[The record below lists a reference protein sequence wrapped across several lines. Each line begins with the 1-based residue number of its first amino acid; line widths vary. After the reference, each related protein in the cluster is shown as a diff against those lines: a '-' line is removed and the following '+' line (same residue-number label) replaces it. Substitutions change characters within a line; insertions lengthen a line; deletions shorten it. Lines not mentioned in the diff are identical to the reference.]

1 MASSRDAAAGHRTGA
16 AAAAGGPLP
25 FKRAVD
31 SSRRIPTLDGL
42 RAVAIVLVLLAHL
55 KGTAGTPAL
64 LERISDFGGLGY
76 RISFVLCGFLI
87 TTLLLAER
95 ERRGRI
101 AVGDFYVRRIFRILP
116 GLYAVVAVMVA
127 LDALHVIEL
136 QRHDALNAVTYTMNY
151 HHERS
156 WWLGHIWSL
165 SVQEQFYLLWPAVLV
180 LVGTRRSLWCALG
193 AVAAAPVFRIAVW
206 VLVPAWRVH
215 VDEAFPT
222 VIDSIATGCLLAGLR
237 GRLSASPAYQRLMA
251 SRLFVLI
258 PAVGLAATQVQH
270 LWFDFAVGQTITNVA
285 VALCI
290 DWCARHPT
298 GAIGRFLET
307 RPMVWIGTVS
317 YSIYIWQ
324 QPFLNRHADGWAS
337 AFPFNIILAFAAA
350 AASYYMLERPMLRLR
365 VRLSGLAARRRA
377 TAPAT
382 PRAAATAAAAV
393 TATATAAIAAG
404 IRRAS
409 AELRAA
415 SPTASVAP

>member
-1 MASSRDAAAGHRTGA
+1 MASIGDTAAGQGTG
-16 AAAAGGPLP
+16 AAAGGPP
-25 FKRAVD
+25 HFRRAVD

-64 LERISDFGGLGY
+64 LEHISDFGGLGY

-127 LDALHVIEL
+127 LDAFHVIQL
-136 QRHDALNAVTYTMNY
+136 QPHDALNAVTYTMNY

-193 AVAAAPVFRIAVW
+193 AVAAAPVLRIAVW

-237 GRLSASPAYQRLMA
+237 GRLSASPTYQRLMA

-258 PAVGLAATQVQH
+258 PAVGLCATQVQH
-270 LWFDFAVGQTITNVA
+270 LWFDFAFGQTITNVA
-285 VALCI
+285 VALSI

-307 RPMVWIGTVS
+307 RPMIWIGTVS

-324 QPFLNRHADGWAS
+324 QPFLNRHADAWAS
-337 AFPFNIILAFAAA
+337 AFPLNIILAFAAA
-350 AASYYMLERPMLRLR
+350 AISYYVLERPMLRLR
-365 VRLSGLAARRRA
+365 VRLSGAARRRA
-377 TAPAT
+377 TA
-382 PRAAATAAAAV
+382 ATAP

-415 SPTASVAP
+415 SPTAAVSP